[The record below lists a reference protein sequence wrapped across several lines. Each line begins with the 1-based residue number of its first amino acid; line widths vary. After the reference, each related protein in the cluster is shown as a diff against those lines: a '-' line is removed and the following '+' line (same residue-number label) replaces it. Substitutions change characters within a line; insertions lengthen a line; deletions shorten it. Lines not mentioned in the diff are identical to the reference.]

1 MNYELS
7 KCYTFCRTDQGA
19 FSTLYTI
26 GVQIACLI
34 PLTIIGCKLHG
45 TETGT
50 VLAFETTG
58 TGDVYAGIGL
68 GQRLMLGSYPA

>member
-26 GVQIACLI
+26 GVQIACLV
-34 PLTIIGCKLHG
+34 PLAVIGRKLHR

-50 VLAFETTG
+50 ALALETAG
-58 TGDVYAGIGL
+58 TGNVDAGIGL
-68 GQRLMLGSYPA
+68 GQRLMLRSYPA